1 MGFSF
6 RRSSSFGPFRLN
18 FSKSG
23 IGASV
28 GVKGARVT
36 LTPKGRTY
44 ITVGAGGFSY
54 RRNLHAGHRSA
65 PVRPQLQPAQTVP
78 AALDEIKT
86 ADVEDLRESSKSEL
100 VEDLNRRAAMFNPA
114 IILFIAAGLLG
125 LIGMINLTSSLPA
138 TLPALPEITSYSDST
153 RQANTADEYALL
165 VARYGEPS
173 RVQTAQAGST
183 PVRNATWDSAHLTV
197 RFVPVGCVD
206 ALRYFE
212 AHKDDPPAIHATGR
226 RRSAPRAET
235 PTAPTCNAAAS
246 KASTIIAYEDA
257 QFHNPVDAANAT
269 GFLAGIS
276 NRSTTPPVVNVST
289 PTLVKGRAAKA
300 PATPQSLDYDQPTFQ
315 KEEQRLR
322 KLEVAGK
329 QNQRIGVVFLAV
341 AVLFLIPGV
350 LVHRKN
356 REKRTTQLI
365 YDLSDS
371 AKALQEEV
379 EGSLGHLG
387 RSGAIWRLDS
397 QSAIT
402 DWKRNAGAAY
412 NVQRERIS
420 MRRSTPA
427 RVESNIVPL
436 CLDLGK
442 LKLFFLPD
450 QVLYWQRGT
459 FASIDYGDLRVASA
473 STRFIEESVQ
483 TSDSQQVGNTW
494 RYVRKDGGPDR
505 RFNNNRQL
513 PIMLYG
519 VVHATSAAG
528 LNLVFHTS
536 RPDSA
541 TSFQTTFQ
549 AFQMNRVRHT
559 LPEPASESAPNSS
572 TRDDSAASTFPADI
586 AQAMSV
592 LGLRPGCTAEE
603 IAAAYRHMA
612 QMYHPDKT
620 AGLGP
625 EIQKLADQRMKEI
638 NAAHQALKHYNQSQ
652 GGNASPS

>member
-6 RRSSSFGPFRLN
+6 RHSSSFGPFRFN

-54 RRNLHAGHRSA
+54 RHNLNAGHRSS
-65 PVRPQLQPAQTVP
+65 PVRQLQPVQ
-78 AALDEIKT
+78 AAPVLDEIMT
-86 ADVEDLRESSKSEL
+86 ADVEELRESSKSEL
-100 VEDLNRRAAMFNPA
+100 VEELNRRAAMFNPA
-114 IILFIAAGLLG
+114 IILFVAAGLVG
-125 LIGMINLTSSLPA
+125 LIGMVNLTSSLPA

-153 RQANTADEYALL
+153 RQANTTDEYALL

-173 RVQTAQAGST
+173 TVQIEQAGST
-183 PVRNATWDSAHLTV
+183 PVRNATWDGAHLTV
-197 RFVPVGCVD
+197 RLVPAGCVD

-212 AHKDDPPAIHATGR
+212 AHKDDPPPIHATGR
-226 RRSAPRAET
+226 HRNAPRTET
-235 PTAPTCNAAAS
+235 PAAPTCNPGAS
-246 KASTIIAYEDA
+246 KASTIVAYEGA
-257 QFHNPVDAANAT
+257 QSHTAVDAISAA
-269 GFLAGIS
+269 GSLAGIS
-276 NRSTTPPVVNVST
+276 NRSASSPVLNVSV
-289 PTLVKGRAAKA
+289 PTSVKGRAVKA
-300 PATPQSLDYDQPTFQ
+300 IAPLQTLEYDKPTFQ
-315 KEEQRLR
+315 QEEQRLR
-322 KLEVAGK
+322 DLEVAGK
-329 QNQRIGVVFLAV
+329 QNQRIGMACLAGAVV
-341 AVLFLIPGV
+341 FLIPGV

-371 AKALQEEV
+371 AKAQQEEV

-387 RSGAIWRLDS
+387 RAGAIWRLDS

-450 QVLYWQRGT
+450 QVLYWQRET
-459 FASIDYGDLRVASA
+459 FASIDYGDLKVASA

-519 VVHATSAAG
+519 VVHATSAGG

-541 TSFQTTFQ
+541 TSFQSTFQ
-549 AFQMNRVRHT
+549 AVQLNRARHT
-559 LPEPASESAPNSS
+559 LPEPATESIGQPSS
-572 TRDDSAASTFPADI
+572 RDHSAARTFPADI
-586 AQAMSV
+586 AKAMSV
-592 LGLRPGCTAEE
+592 LGLQPGCTTDE
-603 IAAAYRHMA
+603 IVAAYRHMA

-620 AGLGP
+620 TGLGP
-625 EIQKLADQRMKEI
+625 ELQKLADQRMKEI
-638 NAAHQALKHYNQSQ
+638 NAAHQSVKQYMEGS
-652 GGNASPS
+652 

>member
-6 RRSSSFGPFRLN
+6 RRSSSFGPLRFN

-54 RRNLHAGHRSA
+54 RQNLNAGHRSL
-65 PVRPQLQPAQTVP
+65 PVRPQLQPVQTTPV
-78 AALDEIKT
+78 LDEIKT
-86 ADVEDLRESSKSEL
+86 ADVEELRESSKSEL
-100 VEDLNRRAAMFNPA
+100 VEDLNRRATMFNPA
-114 IILFIAAGLLG
+114 IILFIAAGLAG
-125 LIGMINLTSSLPA
+125 LIGMVNLTSSLPA
-138 TLPALPEITSYSDST
+138 TLPALPEITSYLDST
-153 RQANTADEYALL
+153 RQTNTTDEYALL

-173 RVQTAQAGST
+173 TVQVAQTGST
-183 PVRNATWDSAHLTV
+183 PVRNATWDGAHLTV
-197 RFVPVGCVD
+197 RLVPAGCVD

-212 AHKDDPPAIHATGR
+212 AHKDDPSPIHATGR
-226 RRSAPRAET
+226 HRNASRTET
-235 PTAPTCNAAAS
+235 PAAPTCNPGAS
-246 KASTIIAYEDA
+246 KASTIVAYEDA
-257 QFHNPVDAANAT
+257 QSHTAVEAIGAA
-269 GFLAGIS
+269 GSLAGIG
-276 NRSTTPPVVNVST
+276 NRSAAPPILNVST
-289 PTLVKGRAAKA
+289 PTLVKGRSAKA
-300 PATPQSLDYDQPTFQ
+300 VAPPQTLEYDQSTFQ
-315 KEEQRLR
+315 KEEQRLHE
-322 KLEVAGK
+322 LGVAGK
-329 QNQRIGVVFLAV
+329 EEQRVGMACLAG
-341 AVLFLIPGV
+341 ALVLLIPGV

-365 YDLSDS
+365 YDLSAS
-371 AKALQEEV
+371 AKAEQEEV
-379 EGSLGHLG
+379 EGSLGQLG

-427 RVESNIVPL
+427 RVESNIVPV

-459 FASIDYGDLRVASA
+459 FASIDYGDLKVASA

-519 VVHATSAAG
+519 VVHATSAGG

-549 AFQMNRVRHT
+549 AFQLNRGRHS
-559 LPEPASESAPNSS
+559 LPGSRAESTAQPSG
-572 TRDDSAASTFPADI
+572 RDQSAASTAPADI

-603 IAAAYRHMA
+603 IVAAYHHMA

-620 AGLGP
+620 TGLGP
-625 EIQKLADQRMKEI
+625 ELQKLADERMKEI
-638 NAAHQALKHYNQSQ
+638 NAAHQAVKRYITLSQ
-652 GGNASPS
+652 

>member
-6 RRSSSFGPFRLN
+6 RRSSSFGPFRFN

-54 RRNLHAGHRSA
+54 RQTLNAGHSSSS
-65 PVRPQLQPAQTVP
+65 VKPQLQPEQAVP
-78 AALDEIKT
+78 VLDEIKT
-86 ADVEDLRESSKSEL
+86 ADVEELRESSKSEL

-114 IILFIAAGLLG
+114 IILFIAAGLVG
-125 LIGMINLTSSLPA
+125 LIGMVNLTSSLPA
-138 TLPALPEITSYSDST
+138 TLPPLPEITPYSDST
-153 RQANTADEYALL
+153 RQANTTDEYALL
-165 VARYGEPS
+165 VARYGQPS
-173 RVQTAQAGST
+173 TIQVVQVGST
-183 PVRNATWDSAHLTV
+183 PVRYATWDGAHLTV
-197 RFVPVGCVD
+197 RLVPAGCVD
-206 ALRYFE
+206 ALHYFE
-212 AHKDDPPAIHATGR
+212 VHKDDPTPIHVIGR
-226 RRSAPRAET
+226 HRNVPGT
-235 PTAPTCNAAAS
+235 DPPTALTCNPEAS
-246 KASTIIAYEDA
+246 KASTIVSYEDA
-257 QFHNPVDAANAT
+257 QSHTSVDAASAA
-269 GFLAGIS
+269 GSLAGVS
-276 NRSTTPPVVNVST
+276 NRSSASPVVKVSP
-289 PTLVKGRAAKA
+289 PTSMKGRAVKA
-300 PATPQSLDYDQPTFQ
+300 IAQPLTFGYDPLTFQ

-322 KLEVAGK
+322 DLEISGK
-329 QNQRIGVVFLAV
+329 QDQHIGTACIAGAVVL
-341 AVLFLIPGV
+341 LIPGV

-365 YDLSDS
+365 YDLSHS
-371 AKALQEEV
+371 AKAQQEEV

-427 RVESNIVPL
+427 RVESNIVPV

-450 QVLYWQRGT
+450 QLLYWQRGT
-459 FASIDYGDLRVASA
+459 FASIDYGDFKVAST

-519 VVHATSAAG
+519 VVHATSAGG

-549 AFQMNRVRHT
+549 AFQINRGRRT
-559 LPEPASESAPNSS
+559 LPESASGRSQQSS
-572 TRDDSAASTFPADI
+572 GGDHSAAPILAADI
-586 AQAMSV
+586 AQAMSD

-603 IAAAYRHMA
+603 MVAAYRHMA

-620 AGLGP
+620 SGLGP
-625 EIQKLADQRMKEI
+625 ELQKLADERMKEI
-638 NAAHQALKHYNQSQ
+638 NAAYQAVRQYLDRVVSLE
-652 GGNASPS
+652 SPV

>member
-6 RRSSSFGPFRLN
+6 RRSSSFGPFRFN

-54 RRNLHAGHRSA
+54 RQNLNAGHRSS
-65 PVRPQLQPAQTVP
+65 PGRPQLQPLQ
-78 AALDEIKT
+78 AAPLLNEIKT
-86 ADVEDLRESSKSEL
+86 ADVEELRESSKSEL

-114 IILFIAAGLLG
+114 IILYIVAGLVG
-125 LIGMINLTSSLPA
+125 LIGMVNLTSSLPA
-138 TLPALPEITSYSDST
+138 TLPALPETTPNSDST
-153 RQANTADEYALL
+153 RQANATDEYALL

-173 RVQTAQAGST
+173 TVQIEQAAST
-183 PVRNATWDSAHLTV
+183 PVRNATWDGAHLTI
-197 RFVPVGCVD
+197 RLVPAGCVE

-212 AHKDDPPAIHATGR
+212 AHKDDPPPIHAAGR
-226 RRSAPRAET
+226 HRIAARTETSA
-235 PTAPTCNAAAS
+235 APTCNSGAT
-246 KASTIIAYEDA
+246 KASTIVAYEDA
-257 QFHNPVDAANAT
+257 QSHISVDALSAA
-269 GFLAGIS
+269 GSLAGIS
-276 NRSTTPPVVNVST
+276 NRSAASPVLNVSLST
-289 PTLVKGRAAKA
+289 GVKGRAVKA
-300 PATPQSLDYDQPTFQ
+300 IALPQTLEYDKATFQ

-322 KLEVAGK
+322 DLEGAGK
-329 QNQRIGVVFLAV
+329 QYQRIGVACLAGAIV
-341 AVLFLIPGV
+341 FLIPGI
-350 LVHRKN
+350 LIHRKN
-356 REKRTTQLI
+356 REMRTTQLI

-371 AKALQEEV
+371 AKAQQEEV

-387 RSGAIWRLDS
+387 RAGAIWRLDS
-397 QSAIT
+397 QSVIT

-420 MRRSTPA
+420 MGRSTPA

-459 FASIDYGDLRVASA
+459 FASIEYGDLKVASA
-473 STRFIEESVQ
+473 STHFIEESVQ

-519 VVHATSAAG
+519 VVHATSAGG

-541 TSFQTTFQ
+541 TSFQVTFQ
-549 AFQMNRVRHT
+549 AFQLNRGRHT
-559 LPEPASESAPNSS
+559 LSGPA
-572 TRDDSAASTFPADI
+572 TDSAGSSRDHSAAPTFPAEI

-592 LGLRPGCTAEE
+592 LGLQPGCTAEE
-603 IAAAYRHMA
+603 IVAAYRHMA

-620 AGLGP
+620 MGLGP
-625 EIQKLADQRMKEI
+625 ELQKLADQRMKEI
-638 NAAHQALKHYNQSQ
+638 NAAHQAVRQYVERN
-652 GGNASPS
+652 

>member
-1 MGFSF
+1 
-6 RRSSSFGPFRLN
+6 
-18 FSKSG
+18 
-23 IGASV
+23 
-28 GVKGARVT
+28 
-36 LTPKGRTY
+36 
-44 ITVGAGGFSY
+44 
-54 RRNLHAGHRSA
+54 
-65 PVRPQLQPAQTVP
+65 
-78 AALDEIKT
+78 LDEIKT
-86 ADVEDLRESSKSEL
+86 ADVEELRDSSKSEL

-138 TLPALPEITSYSDST
+138 TLPALPEITPYSDST
-153 RQANTADEYALL
+153 RQTNTTDEYALL
-165 VARYGEPS
+165 VAQYGEPS
-173 RVQTAQAGST
+173 MVQIAQAGST
-183 PVRNATWDSAHLTV
+183 PLRNATWDSAHLTV
-197 RFVPVGCVD
+197 RLVPAGCVD

-212 AHKDDPPAIHATGR
+212 AHKDDPPPIHATGR
-226 RRSAPRAET
+226 RRSVPRTET
-235 PTAPTCNAAAS
+235 PTAPACNPGAS
-246 KASTIIAYEDA
+246 KASTIVAYEDA
-257 QFHNPVDAANAT
+257 HSHTPVDAASAA

-276 NRSTTPPVVNVST
+276 KRSVVRPVVNVSA
-289 PTLVKGRAAKA
+289 PTLVKGRTARATA
-300 PATPQSLDYDQPTFQ
+300 PLQALEYDQPTFQ

-322 KLEVAGK
+322 ELEVAGK
-329 QNQRIGVVFLAV
+329 QDQRIGVACLAG
-341 AVLFLIPGV
+341 AVVFLIPGV

-356 REKRTTQLI
+356 RETRTTQLI

-459 FASIDYGDLRVASA
+459 FASIEYGDLKVAST
-473 STRFIEESVQ
+473 STHFIEESVQ

-519 VVHATSAAG
+519 VVHATSAGG

-541 TSFQTTFQ
+541 ASFQTTFQ
-549 AFQMNRVRHT
+549 AFQINRGRHT
-559 LPEPASESAPNSS
+559 LPESASVSS
-572 TRDDSAASTFPADI
+572 QQSSGSDDSAAPILPADI
-586 AQAMSV
+586 AQAMSA

-603 IAAAYRHMA
+603 IVAAYHHMA

-625 EIQKLADQRMKEI
+625 ELQKIADQRMKEI
-638 NAAHQALKHYNQSQ
+638 NAAHQALKRYGQNQ
-652 GGNASPS
+652 GGNLVRLEAV

>member
-54 RRNLHAGHRSA
+54 RQNLNAGHRSS
-65 PVRPQLQPAQTVP
+65 PVRPQLQPAQETP
-78 AALDEIKT
+78 ALDEIKT
-86 ADVEDLRESSKSEL
+86 ADVEELRESSKSEL

-114 IILFIAAGLLG
+114 IILFVVAGLVG
-125 LIGMINLTSSLPA
+125 LIGIVKLTSSLPA
-138 TLPALPEITSYSDST
+138 TLPALPEITSYPDST
-153 RQANTADEYALL
+153 RQANANDEYALL
-165 VARYGEPS
+165 LARYGQPS
-173 RVQTAQAGST
+173 SVQIAQAGST
-183 PVRNATWDSAHLTV
+183 PVRSATWDSAHLTA
-197 RFVPVGCVD
+197 RLVPAGCVD
-206 ALRYFE
+206 ANSYFE
-212 AHKDDPPAIHATGR
+212 AHKNDPPPSHATGR
-226 RRSAPRAET
+226 HRSALRSET
-235 PTAPTCNAAAS
+235 AQAPTCNPGPS
-246 KASTIIAYEDA
+246 KASTIVAYEDA
-257 QFHNPVDAANAT
+257 LSHASVDALTAGGSLAAISSRSAAPPIVNA
-269 GFLAGIS
+269 
-276 NRSTTPPVVNVST
+276 STPIQVKGHTLKAVTPPQ
-289 PTLVKGRAAKA
+289 TLE
-300 PATPQSLDYDQPTFQ
+300 YDEATFQ
-315 KEEQRLR
+315 KEQQRLR
-322 KLEVAGK
+322 EIDANSKEDERVGLA
-329 QNQRIGVVFLAV
+329 FLAGAIV
-341 AVLFLIPGV
+341 VLIPGV

-371 AKALQEEV
+371 AKAQQEEV

-397 QSAIT
+397 QSTIT

-427 RVESNIVPL
+427 RVKSNVVPL
-436 CLDLGK
+436 CLDLGR

-450 QVLYWQRGT
+450 QVLYWQRGM
-459 FASIDYGDLRVASA
+459 FASIEYGDLKVGST

-483 TSDSQQVGNTW
+483 TSDSQQVGSTW

-519 VVHATSAAG
+519 VVHATSTGG
-528 LNLVFHTS
+528 LDLVFHTS
-536 RPDSA
+536 RADAA

-549 AFQMNRVRHT
+549 AFQIDRGRHT
-559 LPEPASESAPNSS
+559 LPG
-572 TRDDSAASTFPADI
+572 RQW
-586 AQAMSV
+586 AQPSPLVAV
-592 LGLRPGCTAEE
+592 IPLLLRFRQILRRRC
-603 IAAAYRHMA
+603 
-612 QMYHPDKT
+612 
-620 AGLGP
+620 
-625 EIQKLADQRMKEI
+625 
-638 NAAHQALKHYNQSQ
+638 QSLE
-652 GGNASPS
+652 

>member
-6 RRSSSFGPFRLN
+6 RRSSSFGPLRFN

-23 IGASV
+23 VGASI

-54 RRNLHAGHRSA
+54 RQNLNAGHRSS
-65 PVRPQLQPAQTVP
+65 PIRPQLQPVQTAPV
-78 AALDEIKT
+78 LDEIKT
-86 ADVEDLRESSKSEL
+86 ADVEELRESSKSDL

-114 IILFIAAGLLG
+114 IILFLAAGLVG
-125 LIGMINLTSSLPA
+125 LIGMVNLTSSRPA
-138 TLPALPEITSYSDST
+138 TLPVLPEITSDSEST
-153 RQANTADEYALL
+153 RQANTTDEYALL

-173 RVQTAQAGST
+173 TVQAAQVGST
-183 PVRNATWDSAHLTV
+183 PVRNATWDGAHLTV
-197 RFVPVGCVD
+197 RLVPAGCVD

-212 AHKDDPPAIHATGR
+212 AHKDDPPPIRVFGR
-226 RRSAPRAET
+226 HRNAPRTEMQA
-235 PTAPTCNAAAS
+235 APTCNPGAS
-246 KASTIIAYEDA
+246 KASTIVAYEDA
-257 QFHNPVDAANAT
+257 QSHTSIDAISAA
-269 GFLAGIS
+269 GSLAGIS
-276 NRSTTPPVVNVST
+276 NRSGAPPVLNVSV
-289 PTLVKGRAAKA
+289 PTSVKGRVVKGIA
-300 PATPQSLDYDQPTFQ
+300 PPQSLEYDQTTFQ

-322 KLEVAGK
+322 DLEVAGK
-329 QNQRIGVVFLAV
+329 QDQRIGTACLAGAMV
-341 AVLFLIPGV
+341 FLIPGV

-371 AKALQEEV
+371 AKAQQEEV

-420 MRRSTPA
+420 LGRSSPA
-427 RVESNIVPL
+427 RVESNVVPL

-450 QVLYWQRGT
+450 QLLYWQRGT
-459 FASIDYGDLRVASA
+459 FASIEYGDLKVASA

-519 VVHATSAAG
+519 VVHATSPGG

-541 TSFQTTFQ
+541 SSFQTTFE
-549 AFQMNRVRHT
+549 AFQLNRGRNSLYGQAT
-559 LPEPASESAPNSS
+559 ESPAQNSNS
-572 TRDDSAASTFPADI
+572 DHSAAPSLPVDI
-586 AQAMSV
+586 VQAMSV
-592 LGLRPGCTAEE
+592 LGLQPGCTAEE
-603 IAAAYRHMA
+603 IVAAYRHMA

-620 AGLGP
+620 MGLGP
-625 EIQKLADQRMKEI
+625 ELQKLADQRMKEI
-638 NAAHQALKHYNQSQ
+638 NAAHQTVRRYIERNL
-652 GGNASPS
+652 

>member
-6 RRSSSFGPFRLN
+6 RRSSSFGPFRVN
-18 FSKSG
+18 FSNSG

-54 RRNLHAGHRSA
+54 RQTLNAGHRLST
-65 PVRPQLQPAQTVP
+65 VRPQLQPVQTVP
-78 AALDEIKT
+78 GLDEIKT
-86 ADVEDLRESSKSEL
+86 ADVEELRESSKSEL

-114 IILFIAAGLLG
+114 ILLFLAAGILG
-125 LIGMINLTSSLPA
+125 LIGMIDLSSSSPGA
-138 TLPALPEITSYSDST
+138 PPALPEITSNSDST
-153 RQANTADEYALL
+153 RQANMTDEYALL

-173 RVQTAQAGST
+173 TVQIAQAGST
-183 PVRNATWDSAHLTV
+183 PLRNATWDGADLTV
-197 RFVPVGCVD
+197 RFVPAGCVD
-206 ALRYFE
+206 AFRSFE
-212 AHKDDPPAIHATGR
+212 AHENDPPAIHAAGR
-226 RRSAPRAET
+226 RRSVLRTET
-235 PTAPTCNAAAS
+235 PTGPTCKAGAS
-246 KASTIIAYEDA
+246 NASTIVAYEDA
-257 QFHNPVDAANAT
+257 RSHAPVDAASAA
-269 GFLAGIS
+269 GSLAGIS
-276 NRSTTPPVVNVST
+276 NRSAAAPVVNVST
-289 PTLVKGRAAKA
+289 PALVTAHAAKA
-300 PATPQSLDYDQPTFQ
+300 KALPQTVEYDRPTLQ
-315 KEEQRLR
+315 KEEQRIR
-322 KLEVAGK
+322 ELEVADK
-329 QNQRIGVVFLAV
+329 QGQRISVASFAGAVV
-341 AVLFLIPGV
+341 FLIPGV
-350 LVHRKN
+350 IIHWKN

-365 YDLSDS
+365 YNLSDS
-371 AKALQEEV
+371 AKILQEEV
-379 EGSLGHLG
+379 EGALGHLG
-387 RSGAIWRLDS
+387 RSRAIWRLDS

-459 FASIDYGDLRVASA
+459 FASIDYGDLKVASA
-473 STRFIEESVQ
+473 STRFVEESVQ

-519 VVHATSAAG
+519 VVHATSAGG

-541 TSFQTTFQ
+541 TSFRTTFQ
-549 AFQMNRVRHT
+549 TFQINRGRHT
-559 LPEPASESAPNSS
+559 LLESISEGSQKS
-572 TRDDSAASTFPADI
+572 TGSDNSAASTLPTDI
-586 AQAMSV
+586 SQAMSV

-603 IAAAYRHMA
+603 TAAGYRHMA

-620 AGLGP
+620 TGLGP
-625 EIQKLADQRMKEI
+625 ELQKLADQRMKEI
-638 NAAHQALKHYNQSQ
+638 NAAHQALKRYNQSQ
-652 GGNASPS
+652 GENA

>member
-23 IGASV
+23 IGVSV

-36 LTPKGRTY
+36 LTPRGRTY
-44 ITVGAGGFSY
+44 ITVGAAGFSY
-54 RRNLHAGHRSA
+54 RRNLTSRHGTAPAGPTSQ
-65 PVRPQLQPAQTVP
+65 PLQEMSS
-78 AALDEIKT
+78 LDEIKT
-86 ADVEDLRESSKSEL
+86 ADVEELRVSSKSEL
-100 VEDLNRRAAMFNPA
+100 VENLNRRAAMFNPA
-114 IILFIAAGLLG
+114 LILFVLAGLVG
-125 LIGMINLTSSLPA
+125 VIGIVTFASAFPPM
-138 TLPALPEITSYSDST
+138 LPALPQIVSYPDGV
-153 RQANTADEYALL
+153 RQTNATDEYALL
-165 VARYGEPS
+165 LARYGQPS
-173 RVQTAQAGST
+173 TVEIVQAGST
-183 PVRNATWDSAHLTV
+183 PVRSATWESAHLTV
-197 RFVPVGCVD
+197 RFVSTGCVD
-206 ALRYFE
+206 AYSYFE
-212 AHKDDPPAIHATGR
+212 THKDDPPPIHASGR
-226 RRSAPRAET
+226 HRSTPRTEAPA
-235 PTAPTCNAAAS
+235 APTCNPGAS
-246 KASTIIAYEDA
+246 KASTIVAYEDA
-257 QFHNPVDAANAT
+257 QSHSSVDALSAA
-269 GFLAGIS
+269 GSLASINNHSAAQPVS
-276 NRSTTPPVVNVST
+276 NVV
-289 PTLVKGRAAKA
+289 A
-300 PATPQSLDYDQPTFQ
+300 PAPLNGRGGKAVVPPQTLEYDEPTFQ
-315 KEEQRLR
+315 AEERRLR
-322 KLEVAGK
+322 DLEAAGK
-329 QNQRIGVVFLAV
+329 KDQRIGEACLLAAIVVL
-341 AVLFLIPGV
+341 LPGI

-371 AKALQEEV
+371 AKTQQEEV

-387 RSGAIWRLDS
+387 CSGAIWRLDS
-397 QSAIT
+397 QSAVT

-420 MRRSTPA
+420 MGRSLPA
-427 RVESNIVPL
+427 RVLSNVVPL

-459 FASIDYGDLRVASA
+459 FASIEYGDLKVASA

-483 TSDSQQVGNTW
+483 TSDSQQVDTTW

-519 VVHATSAAG
+519 FIHTTSASG

-541 TSFQTTFQ
+541 SAFQTTFQ
-549 AFQMNRVRHT
+549 AFQVNLGRNT
-559 LPEPASESAPNSS
+559 LPAGQRAERAEQSSSSRSSARPG
-572 TRDDSAASTFPADI
+572 FPGEI

-592 LGLRPGCTAEE
+592 LGLQPECTAEE
-603 IAAAYRHMA
+603 IVAAYRHMA

-620 AGLGP
+620 TGLGP
-625 EIQKLADQRMKEI
+625 EIQKLAEQRMKEI
-638 NAAHQALKHYNQSQ
+638 NAAHQALKRYMER
-652 GGNASPS
+652 G

>member
-6 RRSSSFGPFRLN
+6 RRSSSFGPFRFN
-18 FSKSG
+18 FSQSG

-54 RRNLHAGHRSA
+54 RQNLNAGHRSSL
-65 PVRPQLQPAQTVP
+65 VRPQLESVQKVP
-78 AALDEIKT
+78 MSDEIKT
-86 ADVEDLRESSKSEL
+86 ADVEELRESSKSEL
-100 VEDLNRRAAMFNPA
+100 VENLNQRATMFNPA

-125 LIGMINLTSSLPA
+125 LIGMVKLTNLLPA
-138 TLPALPEITSYSDST
+138 TLPPLPEITSYSDST
-153 RQANTADEYALL
+153 RQANTTDEYALL

-173 RVQTAQAGST
+173 TIQIAEAGST
-183 PVRNATWDSAHLTV
+183 PVRNATWDGAHLTV
-197 RFVPVGCVD
+197 PLVPAGCVD

-212 AHKDDPPAIHATGR
+212 AHKDDPLPTHATR
-226 RRSAPRAET
+226 RRGNIRRVET
-235 PTAPTCNAAAS
+235 PAAPTCNPAAS
-246 KASTIIAYEDA
+246 NASTIVAYEDA
-257 QFHNPVDAANAT
+257 QSHTAVDATSAARS
-269 GFLAGIS
+269 LAGIGS
-276 NRSTTPPVVNVST
+276 RSGTPPVVNVSA
-289 PTLVKGRAAKA
+289 PTLVKGRVSKA
-300 PATPQSLDYDQPTFQ
+300 TAPPQTFEYDQPTFQ
-315 KEEQRLR
+315 NEEQRLR
-322 KLEVAGK
+322 EREVAGK
-329 QNQRIGVVFLAV
+329 EDQRLGMACLTGAMV
-341 AVLFLIPGV
+341 FLIPGV

-371 AKALQEEV
+371 AKAQQEEV
-379 EGSLGHLG
+379 EGSLGELG

-420 MRRSTPA
+420 MHRSTPA

-436 CLDLGK
+436 CLDIGK

-450 QVLYWQRGT
+450 QVLYWQRGR
-459 FASIDYGDLRVASA
+459 FASIDYGDLKVASA
-473 STRFIEESVQ
+473 STRFIEESIQ
-483 TSDSQQVGNTW
+483 TSDSEQVGNTW

-519 VVHATSAAG
+519 VVHATSSGG

-536 RPDSA
+536 RSDSA

-549 AFQMNRVRHT
+549 AFQLNRARHT
-559 LPEPASESAPNSS
+559 LPDPAAESTPQPSSRDHSAGPNL
-572 TRDDSAASTFPADI
+572 PADI

-603 IAAAYRHMA
+603 IVAAYHRLA

-620 AGLGP
+620 TGLGP
-625 EIQKLADQRMKEI
+625 ELQKLADQRMKEI
-638 NAAHQALKHYNQSQ
+638 NAAHQAVKQYME
-652 GGNASPS
+652 PS

>member
-6 RRSSSFGPFRLN
+6 RRSANFGPFRFN

-54 RRNLHAGHRSA
+54 RQTQNGSHPPS
-65 PVRPQLQPAQTVP
+65 PVRPQIQPVQ
-78 AALDEIKT
+78 AAPVLDEIKT
-86 ADVEDLRESSKSEL
+86 ADVEELRQSSKSEL

-114 IILFIAAGLLG
+114 IVLFIAAGLLG
-125 LIGMINLTSSLPA
+125 LIGMFNLTSSLPA

-153 RQANTADEYALL
+153 RQANTTDEYALL

-173 RVQTAQAGST
+173 TIQVAQAGST
-183 PVRNATWDSAHLTV
+183 PLRNATWDGAHLTV
-197 RFVPVGCVD
+197 RLVPAGCVD

-212 AHKDDPPAIHATGR
+212 AHKDDPPPIHATGR
-226 RRSAPRAET
+226 RRNVPRTET
-235 PTAPTCNAAAS
+235 PAAPTCNPTAS
-246 KASTIIAYEDA
+246 KASTIVAYEDA
-257 QFHNPVDAANAT
+257 QSHTPVDAAIAA
-269 GFLAGIS
+269 GSLAGIS
-276 NRSTTPPVVNVST
+276 HRSAAPPVLNVST
-289 PTLVKGRAAKA
+289 PSLVKGRAANA
-300 PATPQSLDYDQPTFQ
+300 VTPPQTLEYDQATFQ

-322 KLEVAGK
+322 EFEIAGNEDQRVGVAC
-329 QNQRIGVVFLAV
+329 LAGAIV
-341 AVLFLIPGV
+341 FLIPGI

-371 AKALQEEV
+371 AKAQQEEV
-379 EGSLGHLG
+379 EGSLGHLE

-397 QSAIT
+397 QSALT

-412 NVQRERIS
+412 NVKRERIS

-427 RVESNIVPL
+427 RVKSNIVPL

-459 FASIDYGDLRVASA
+459 FASIDYGDLKVASA

-519 VVHATSAAG
+519 VVHATSTGG

-549 AFQMNRVRHT
+549 AFQLNRGRHT
-559 LPEPASESAPNSS
+559 LPKPANESAPQPSS
-572 TRDDSAASTFPADI
+572 RDHSAAPALPADI

-603 IAAAYRHMA
+603 IVAAYHHMA

-620 AGLGP
+620 TGLGP
-625 EIQKLADQRMKEI
+625 ELQKLADRRMKEI
-638 NAAHQALKHYNQSQ
+638 NAAHQTVKQYMERSC
-652 GGNASPS
+652 